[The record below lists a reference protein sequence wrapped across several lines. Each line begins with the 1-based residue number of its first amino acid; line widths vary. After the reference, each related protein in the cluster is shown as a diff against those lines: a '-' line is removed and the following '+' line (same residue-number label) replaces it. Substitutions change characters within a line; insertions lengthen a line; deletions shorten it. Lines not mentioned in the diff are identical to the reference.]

1 MNSISSLDAAM
12 FRSPKPRTF
21 LGEFFCVSWG
31 ASASPSS
38 PRPSSLAAMGAEIS
52 SMFVDKSDAGLEAA
66 FAKMDKNN
74 NGKINTAELKAYIL
88 QSYGSTID
96 DKTIRE
102 MMATADTNRDGEM
115 DLNEFKVVIRAG
127 PKTPLNIVS
136 DTFSRRDPYSD
147 EIRSPLRPTRDPA
160 KLARMNSPDAD
171 PQTKV
176 IPAAV
181 QLPRPGIVAPPATV
195 SKLNSLAG
203 GSPQKQRDPATQ
215 PASQPAIQLL
225 PDVKGDQPKPV
236 QEPGIQEFV
245 ISKRPGKGFRIAIF
259 DSGLI
264 ANLSYDGLAAGLK
277 IDDTLLSVNGVG
289 IKSAKQL
296 YDILGKVVDS
306 SLVTFKVKRSIDHRL
321 VQEPG
326 IQEFMISK
334 RPGKGFRI
342 AIFDSGLIANLSYD
356 GLAAEAGLKIDD
368 TLVSVN
374 GVGIKSA
381 KQLYDILG
389 KVVDSSLVTFKVKRS
404 IVHIGKKM
412 RFTLYGD

>member
-21 LGEFFCVSWG
+21 LGGFFCVSWG

-306 SLVTFKVKRSIDHRL
+306 SLVTFKVKRSI
-321 VQEPG
+321 
-326 IQEFMISK
+326 
-334 RPGKGFRI
+334 
-342 AIFDSGLIANLSYD
+342 
-356 GLAAEAGLKIDD
+356 
-368 TLVSVN
+368 
-374 GVGIKSA
+374 
-381 KQLYDILG
+381 
-389 KVVDSSLVTFKVKRS
+389 
-404 IVHIGKKM
+404 VHIGKKM